1 MKKIIILAIIIATFL
16 FSADLSAQNAR
27 LILAGSFKGYGDIY
41 SPEIVGNRMYFG
53 GWFNQNDYPCDAIW
67 VTDLKNLS
75 HVKRILRLDSAQVN
89 DPSIAGNKMFMTYNP
104 DIFLPDLDVP
114 VAEKKVNKTY
124 SPSTFDITRQKVAV
138 STIINNDS
146 VSQPFPIIENAWLPS
161 AILTDNL
168 YLYYT
173 VAGTSQLMRATLSG
187 DVVVK
192 KVLTLFDSAAM
203 PNFYPV
209 NVNVQ
214 FYNGLYYLIGDYNYN
229 SNGTI
234 INALGLW
241 LSKDGVNFTSYKNN
255 PVIRPDSDNIIA
267 RTACFIKTG
276 NRLKIWFGQ
285 QKKDW
290 WKNAIFYK
298 QVKIKNVVGM
308 K

>member
-1 MKKIIILAIIIATFL
+1 
-16 FSADLSAQNAR
+16 
-27 LILAGSFKGYGDIY
+27 
-41 SPEIVGNRMYFG
+41 MYFG
-53 GWFNQNDYPCDAIW
+53 GWFNQKDYPCDAIW

-104 DIFLPDLDVP
+104 DIYLPDLDIP
-114 VAEKKVNKTY
+114 VVDKKVKTY
-124 SPSTFDITRQKVAV
+124 SPRTFDITQQKVAV
-138 STIINNDS
+138 STIINSDS
-146 VSQPFPIIENAWLPS
+146 VSQPVPIIENAWLPS

-173 VAGTSQLMRATLSG
+173 VAGTGKLMRAKLS
-187 DVVVK
+187 DDIVVSKEV
-192 KVLTLFDSAAM
+192 TTFDSGSGT
-203 PNFYPV
+203 NFYPV
-209 NVNVQ
+209 NVDVK

-234 INALGLW
+234 IYALGLW
-241 LSKDGVNFTSYKNN
+241 LSKDGINFTSYKNN
-255 PVIRPDSDNIIA
+255 PVIRPDGDNIIA

-276 NRLKIWFGQ
+276 STLKIWFAQ

-298 QVKIKNVVGM
+298 DVKIKM
-308 K
+308 